1 MRFFV
6 SKKRSVQ
13 SGRNDFLRKGPPYVL
28 INIFTFEYNKLK
40 LEYNMKIT
48 YTKKPCKVYLKTL
61 CANVIK
67 SHHFKGNTYL
77 QIMSI
82 ISSDMVWKVFES
94 LMNLAKERNRKLNFF
109 ADPILVKINC
119 NHFNDLVIHFDKVYD
134 IDFRGKKD
142 LL

>member
-1 MRFFV
+1 M
-6 SKKRSVQ
+6 S
-13 SGRNDFLRKGPPYVL
+13 

-40 LEYNMKIT
+40 LEYNMNIT
-48 YTKKPCKVYLKTL
+48 YNKKPCKIYLKTV

-67 SHHFKGNTYL
+67 GHHLKGNTYL

-82 ISSDMVWKVFES
+82 IFSDMVWKVFES
-94 LMNLAKERNRKLNFF
+94 LMNLPKERNRKLNFF

-134 IDFRGKKD
+134 IDYRGKKD